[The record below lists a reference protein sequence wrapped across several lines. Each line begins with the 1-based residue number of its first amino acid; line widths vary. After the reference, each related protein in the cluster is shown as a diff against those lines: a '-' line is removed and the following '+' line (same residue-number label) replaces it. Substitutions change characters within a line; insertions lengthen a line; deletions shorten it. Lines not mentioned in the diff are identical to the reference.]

1 MDKRSDQSSIFR
13 LTCQDRQL
21 YVHQVHSGLDRQELY
36 RCPMSLAISKYFD
49 CNLLFNKTAYAISI
63 SVLGFTKICTP
74 IAVSL
79 LRTILTSLLTANSSR
94 VFIGCF
100 ILGVVR
106 AEVTIPVY
114 EFTRTM
120 AHKTQAPASI
130 RNEKRLAA
138 SLPPFIKLIQESILI
153 LGGLN

>member
-1 MDKRSDQSSIFR
+1 MPEVACYILKVLKFNHTAHDMLI
-13 LTCQDRQL
+13 
-21 YVHQVHSGLDRQELY
+21 
-36 RCPMSLAISKYFD
+36 SL
-49 CNLLFNKTAYAISI
+49 L
-63 SVLGFTKICTP
+63 LGFTKICTP

-94 VFIGCF
+94 VLIGCF

-120 AHKTQAPASI
+120 AHKTQAPAST
-130 RNEKRLAA
+130 RNEKRLTA
-138 SLPPFIKLIQESILI
+138 SLPPFIDSGINFNFGAFKL
-153 LGGLN
+153 NR